1 MIVLGCIGVLIV
13 LFCLWRGREMFK
25 EGEAASDTLFKND
38 KWAVAALFFIALAVR
53 LWQFG
58 IIPYGVNQDEAMAAV
73 DAKALSMYAT
83 DRYGM
88 FMPVHFTAWGYGQMS
103 VLLSYAMIPF
113 IKLLGYNLVAIRLPL
128 LLFSMLGLWA
138 VYKVS
143 RLAFGD
149 KIAFFALLICSL
161 NPWHFMQSRWSMDCN
176 LFPHV
181 LWLGIAFMVM
191 GIKKKR
197 YLYISMIFFALCMYC
212 YGVSLYSVPFFL
224 VVMCIYLLR
233 KRLVTIVEVG
243 VSAFIYLLISW
254 PFYLTMAINT
264 FKWETISTPFFT
276 MPFFKDSV
284 RAKDILFFSETPLSQ
299 FFANIKSLGMIFVD
313 TKYLN
318 CNYVIGYAPIFLFLL
333 PFALVGLMLL
343 IRMLQKKKVD
353 ADMLDAEPVTD
364 RVSGVAKAAVLVSFL
379 MAVWTG
385 ILTNNVNV
393 NRINI
398 VFYPV
403 LIFSAIG
410 ISYAV
415 SVLKKLSLLMVPI
428 AAFMVV
434 SFFVAYFG
442 RYANDYKVLCYTDF
456 MGAVTYLGSADTDRL
471 VITPDSQY
479 AGAYHVS
486 EIITLFALDIDARY
500 YQNLYSDQHGLY
512 YTDKCIYA
520 KTADV
525 MGYMPEGTGYVTT
538 YDELYLFDEAYYDLY
553 AFNYYIVAVPK

>member
-1 MIVLGCIGVLIV
+1 
-13 LFCLWRGREMFK
+13 MFK